1 MLAQVRQEGRSPL
14 VARERVRV
22 LVVDDDADI
31 RELLVEF
38 LGSEGYDVTSAGD
51 GVEALERARAHRPDV
66 ILLDLMMPGMNGWEF
81 REIQRRDAQL
91 ADVPVVV
98 ISAFD
103 SDLDVDEVLRK
114 PFRVEELL
122 ATVERLTA

>member
-1 MLAQVRQEGRSPL
+1 VLAQVRQEGRSPL
-14 VARERVRV
+14 TARERCRV

-38 LGSEGYDVTSAGD
+38 LGSEGYDVAAAGD

-81 REIQRRDAQL
+81 RDVQLRDADL
-91 ADVPVVV
+91 ADVPVIV

-114 PFRVEELL
+114 PFRVEDLL
-122 ATVERLTA
+122 ATVERLTG